1 MAGNS
6 TNQVFQTSSS
16 SRWSRFIWSSRLIAL
31 FVVLAVI
38 TIIITLTRVYTPSLP
53 NFGAQEKE
61 ALLDSSSWL
70 FNKSKIGKQ
79 YGGFR
84 KFINE
89 KVAYKGGGYPIG
101 RRFRKK
107 NGLIV
112 QADSSFYSFK
122 KFPTGIRAG
131 FYVNW
136 SPASFT
142 SLEQNISRLNMV
154 LPEWFF
160 LEANTDT
167 LWTKIDTAALNVMA
181 KSGVK
186 VLPLLTNNIGSVFR
200 GDVVHRILNNPEK
213 RDRLINDIIKY
224 LELYKLDGINIDF
237 EDLQEKRNEVL
248 VQFQKALYEKMHA
261 KGLLVS
267 QDVSPFNLDY
277 NFKELSNY
285 NDYIILM
292 AYDQFSDGTGP
303 GPISH
308 QKWIEGAVD
317 DVLNKI
323 PTNKLIL
330 AVAGFG
336 YDWKLDED
344 DKVVSVKPISYQDAL
359 TLAHSYDGK
368 IIFDNDSYNLHFT
381 YDGDDG
387 APHKVQFTD
396 AATTF
401 NTMRFAEESGLAG
414 VALWRLGN
422 EDPRMWDFYDHDMS
436 NDSLKNFDF
445 HLFSTVKTM
454 ISDETPAYSGEG
466 EVLDVIGGPTS
477 GKIIPEL
484 DTAELLISE
493 EIYDQLPS
501 KWLARKYGTK
511 DKKKLVLTFDDGP
524 DPVYTP
530 QILDILSRENVPAA
544 FFLVGINAEN
554 NIPIVKRI
562 YREGHEIGNHTFTH
576 PNIAKVSRKRAI
588 IEMDATRLL
597 IEAITGHSTVL
608 FRAPFNAD
616 FEPVKAEEL
625 IPVAIARE
633 KNYLD
638 IGESIDPL
646 DWEPGTPA
654 DSIVARVIA
663 RKQIMTDQNLSGNI
677 ILLHDAGGDSRQ
689 ATVDALP
696 RIIHYFKE
704 RGYQFTTIADL
715 LGKKKEDLM
724 PAVPKGSGYYLLQL
738 NYFLAMSAYL
748 GSHILTSIFI
758 IFIILSLLRILFMA
772 IMASKQHRW
781 EKKYGLSFFW
791 KPDGSDAPLVSIIV
805 PAYNEEINA
814 VSSIENLLR
823 TDYPN
828 FEIIFV
834 DDGSRDGTF
843 NKVKKAFETNSRVRV
858 LTKANGGKASALNFG
873 IQQSGAE
880 FVVCIDADT
889 KLLSDAVSRLMM
901 HFGDVKY
908 HSGQKVGAVAGNVK
922 VGNTVNLLTRWQS
935 IEYISSQNFDRKAF
949 AYLNAITVVPGAIGA
964 FRKIAIEEAGG
975 FTTDTL
981 AEDCDLTIRMLR
993 CNYIIE
999 NENNAIAMTEAPE
1012 TVKMF
1017 VKQRFRWSF
1026 GVMQTFW
1033 KNRDMLF
1040 SSQNKALG
1048 WIALPN
1054 ILLFQYI
1061 IPSII
1066 PLADIIMLIGLR
1078 YGNAARIGKYYL
1090 IFLLV
1095 DLGVAILA
1103 FSFEKEKLS
1112 KLIWLIPQRLVWRW
1126 LLWYVLF
1133 KSFRRAIKG
1142 ELQHWGVLKRTGNVK
1157 EIPVLQG
1164 G

>member
-1 MAGNS
+1 
-6 TNQVFQTSSS
+6 
-16 SRWSRFIWSSRLIAL
+16 
-31 FVVLAVI
+31 
-38 TIIITLTRVYTPSLP
+38 
-53 NFGAQEKE
+53 
-61 ALLDSSSWL
+61 
-70 FNKSKIGKQ
+70 
-79 YGGFR
+79 
-84 KFINE
+84 
-89 KVAYKGGGYPIG
+89 
-101 RRFRKK
+101 
-107 NGLIV
+107 
-112 QADSSFYSFK
+112 
-122 KFPTGIRAG
+122 
-131 FYVNW
+131 
-136 SPASFT
+136 
-142 SLEQNISRLNMV
+142 MV

-167 LWTKIDTAALNVMA
+167 LWTKIDTAALNVMS

-237 EDLQEKRNEVL
+237 EDLQEKKNEVL

-261 KGLLVS
+261 RGLLVS

-323 PTNKLIL
+323 PTSKLIL

-843 NKVKKAFETNSRVRV
+843 NKVKKAFETNRRVRV

-908 HSGQKVGAVAGNVK
+908 HNGKKVGAVAGNVK

-964 FRKIAIEEAGG
+964 FRKVAIEEAGG

-1017 VKQRFRWSF
+1017 IKQRFRWSF

-1066 PLADIIMLIGLR
+1066 PLADVIMLIGLR